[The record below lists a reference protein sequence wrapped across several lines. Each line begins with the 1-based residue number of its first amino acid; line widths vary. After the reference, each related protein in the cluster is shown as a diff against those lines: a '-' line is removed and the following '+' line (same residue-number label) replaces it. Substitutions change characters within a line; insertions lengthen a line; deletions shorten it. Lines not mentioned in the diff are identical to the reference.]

1 MIKTFA
7 QLKRDL
13 KVGAILTLVKA
24 ENKNTKYPH
33 KYLNIPREII
43 KQQTNAVKL
52 EGGSWL
58 GLGSTGET
66 AKDFEYIGCTF
77 MYVGGGVKLTYLIS

>member
-1 MIKTFA
+1 MQIKSFSE
-7 QLKRDL
+7 LKRSLTVGTKL
-13 KVGAILTLVKA
+13 KLIKSHIP
-24 ENKNTKYPH
+24 NH
-33 KYLNIPREII
+33 KYLNTVREVI

-66 AKDFEYIGCTF
+66 AKNFKFHENGFTVVWDDNEY
-77 MYVGGGVKLTYLIS
+77 LTYEFVN